1 MVRQAVVVIGG
12 HPPDR
17 RVRPMLPAR
26 ALVIAA
32 DSGWDHATA
41 IGLVPDLL
49 VGDLD
54 SISAAGLAAAEAA
67 GTPITK
73 YPTAK
78 DATDTELALLA
89 AVSHG
94 AGHLT
99 VVSGGGDRLD
109 HLLGTLFALALPALH
124 AVTVE
129 AWVGSCHV
137 ALVAAGRTVTVAA
150 RVGEVLT
157 LLPVGGSASG
167 ITTGGL
173 AYPLCDEELTAGASR
188 GLSNVVECTPVTV
201 TVGTGTV
208 FVLRP
213 EALP

>member
-1 MVRQAVVVIGG
+1 VVGRAVVVIGG

-17 RVRPMLPAR
+17 RVRPLLPAG
-26 ALVIAA
+26 AYVIAA
-32 DSGWDHATA
+32 DSGWDHATTL
-41 IGLVPDLL
+41 GLVPDLL

-67 GTPITK
+67 GTPITR

-89 AVSHG
+89 AVSQG

-109 HLLGTLFALALPALH
+109 HLLGTLFALALPALRH
-124 AVTVE
+124 VTVD
-129 AWVGSCHV
+129 AWVGTCHV
-137 ALVAAGRTVTVAA
+137 ALVPAGRRVTVAA
-150 RVGEVLT
+150 RAGEVLT
-157 LLPVGGSASG
+157 LLPVGGPASG
-167 ITTGGL
+167 ITTDGL
-173 AYPLCDEELTAGASR
+173 AYPLRDEELTAGTSR
-188 GLSNVVECTPVTV
+188 GLSNVVARTPVTV
-201 TVGTGTV
+201 AVGTGTV